1 MREFESEH
9 ILYREMTVDDT
20 DNVLTWRNSEAV
32 RSQFFY
38 QDIITK
44 EDHLNYIDNKIKTG
58 KSLQFI
64 LKDKETD
71 EEFGCCYFSNI
82 EGKIAEIGIFFG
94 VTNFKGKGYGKE
106 TIKRFSEYG
115 FNDLGF
121 ERIDTRIKSGNM
133 PSIMSHKRAGFI
145 ENDEL
150 YDKYEFNCNRDE
162 IVFMSLYKDMENK

>member
-38 QDIITK
+38 QDIITR

-64 LKDKETD
+64 LKDKETG

-94 VTNFKGKGYGKE
+94 VTNLKGKGYGKE
-106 TIKRFSEYG
+106 TIKQRIICLESVNFFESSLPICEYPLYG
-115 FNDLGF
+115 YMFTAFMPKSLIAVSYNLLNS
-121 ERIDTRIKSGNM
+121 IKKSAI
-133 PSIMSHKRAGFI
+133 SSSR
-145 ENDEL
+145 
-150 YDKYEFNCNRDE
+150 
-162 IVFMSLYKDMENK
+162 